1 MDFKEIINKIDA
13 DGDGF
18 ELSDLK
24 NVTKLNADDF
34 KDALGEDFLAK
45 FTNFGSVKDLLAKA
59 GVEKPEDLAKLNPDK
74 LNALI
79 KENSS
84 FGSVGEMLA
93 AAKKKI
99 S

>member
-1 MDFKEIINKIDA
+1 MAFGDILKKLDK

-24 NVTKLNADDF
+24 NIGDLGLGKLVSGDFLQKVTK
-34 KDALGEDFLAK
+34 
-45 FTNFGSVKDLLAKA
+45 FGSLKDLLAKV
-59 GVEKPEDLAKLNPDK
+59 GVSKPEDLAKVDQGK
-74 LNALI
+74 LDSAV

-84 FGSVGEMLA
+84 FGSWKEMLDA
-93 AAKKKI
+93 AEKH